1 MLINTRT
8 IKRRQIFR
16 RAPPDHSLCERVVRR
31 RLFWLC
37 HCSRRRARTMYTPRH
52 FAFQTGFDNDEDAAV
67 ENKAANLAPAVR
79 APLAA
84 SNPRRFP
91 RVYSI
96 SCPAESA
103 LLRLYCTFSTLLC
116 RMNLLVS
123 FSRRTLFLSPF
134 RNNNTLAAPDNFSLF
149 NMRQQRRWQFSGR
162 IKARAHSTLKY
173 YYMRRVKLLFYI
185 CAAPE
190 KVLISIKFNLEG
202 A

>member
-1 MLINTRT
+1 
-8 IKRRQIFR
+8 
-16 RAPPDHSLCERVVRR
+16 
-31 RLFWLC
+31 
-37 HCSRRRARTMYTPRH
+37 MYTPCH
-52 FAFQTGFDNDEDAAV
+52 FAFQTGFNGDEDGAV
-67 ENKAANLAPAVR
+67 ENKAANSAPPVR

-84 SNPRRFP
+84 SNPRRFS

-103 LLRLYCTFSTLLC
+103 LLRLLHFSTLLC

-123 FSRRTLFLSPF
+123 FSRARTLSLSFSAIITHSLRLIIFPFLICA
-134 RNNNTLAAPDNFSLF
+134 NKGGGNLAGAYKGA
-149 NMRQQRRWQFSGR
+149 RT
-162 IKARAHSTLKY
+162 ARAALLNIII
-173 YYMRRVKLLFYI
+173 RRVKLLFYI